1 VVPVCCPNDS
11 TGPIMSDEEI
21 ILRSFF
27 FEIGYGGCEFA
38 IRRAQENTRVVDE
51 LGM

>member
-1 VVPVCCPNDS
+1 
-11 TGPIMSDEEI
+11 MSDEEI